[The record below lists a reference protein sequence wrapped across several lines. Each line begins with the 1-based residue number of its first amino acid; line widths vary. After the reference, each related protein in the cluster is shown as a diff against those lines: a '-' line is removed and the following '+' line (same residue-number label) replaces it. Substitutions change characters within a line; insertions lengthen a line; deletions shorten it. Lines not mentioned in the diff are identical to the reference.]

1 MSGTMA
7 AAHELVIIPEGM
19 IADLLTRQAAFDAVE
34 AVFAGMASGAAVNF
48 PVVREALVT
57 RMRCTASR
65 AALIARAGF
74 WA

>member
-34 AVFAGMASGAAVNF
+34 AVFAGMA
-48 PVVREALVT
+48 
-57 RMRCTASR
+57 
-65 AALIARAGF
+65 
-74 WA
+74 